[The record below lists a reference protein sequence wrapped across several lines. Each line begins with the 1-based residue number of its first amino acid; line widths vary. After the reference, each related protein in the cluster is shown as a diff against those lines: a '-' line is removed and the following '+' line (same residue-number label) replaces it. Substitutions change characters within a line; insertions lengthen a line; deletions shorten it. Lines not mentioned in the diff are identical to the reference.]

1 MFGIF
6 KKSKIVR
13 KSDNLDNTKT
23 KWFNGQ
29 KVKIK
34 SGTTRSGSQKNK
46 DFKDKNPTWF
56 REQPLP
62 VPEVEKK
69 QMLISSKD
77 GVSKVAILEG
87 PTLVQYYTSEAKSK
101 VGNIYLGK
109 VKNVLPGM
117 EAAFVSFGEEKNGVL
132 YVADIEGSYK
142 NSKIENLLKTD
153 QEILVQVVKDAIG
166 EKGARLTGQI
176 SLPGRYLVL
185 IPNSRTKGISRR
197 LSDNERSRLNKI
209 IRKLKPENFGV
220 IVRTAAE
227 LSLIHI

>member
-34 SGTTRSGSQKNK
+34 SGTTGSKTQRNK
-46 DFKDKNPTWF
+46 QFKDKNPTWF

-87 PTLVQYYTSEAKSK
+87 PTLVQYYTSENNAKSK
-101 VGNIYLGK
+101 VGNIYLAK

-132 YVADIEGSYK
+132 YVADIEGAHK
-142 NSKIENLLKTD
+142 NSKIEHLLKPD
-153 QEILVQVVKDAIG
+153 QEILVQVVKDCLLYTSPSP
-166 EKGARLTGQI
+166 R
-176 SLPGRYLVL
+176 
-185 IPNSRTKGISRR
+185 
-197 LSDNERSRLNKI
+197 D
-209 IRKLKPENFGV
+209 
-220 IVRTAAE
+220 
-227 LSLIHI
+227 